1 MGEFKKIWGFVFM
14 KNNKKKNRRMN
25 VVNMMALSALLL
37 SIPVGTAS
45 AKVVDAVN
53 VTDKKEKMIINFIDN
68 VNEKD
73 KVQIKKEG
81 KVKKNFAHINAV
93 SMEID
98 SEKLKQLKKN
108 PNVKSIEPDI
118 KVHIA
123 QSVGYGQ
130 ERVNA
135 PRSWDSGLTGKG
147 TKVGVI
153 DSGVSTH
160 PDLIVS
166 GGQSFVDYTNS
177 YTDDNGHGTH
187 VSGIISAEN
196 NEIGVAGVA
205 PDSDIFALKA
215 LDQDGSGYLSDII
228 EAIDWSITNQM
239 DVINM
244 SLGTKTASSAL
255 ESAVNTAYQNGIL
268 VVAAA
273 GNESTSVSYPAKYSS
288 VIAVSA
294 TDENNKLAYF
304 SNFGPEV
311 EVSAPGTNIIS
322 TSSQGD
328 YENMSG
334 TSMAT
339 PFVAGQLALLKELNP
354 TDTAIQL
361 REELHKN
368 ILDLGAAGKDE
379 LFGYGLM
386 QAPVKS
392 VDTIITPTLTE
403 EVVSA
408 PMTPS
413 NFKAIKV
420 TNRYVTLNWGS
431 VENATYYQVSR
442 DNVVIYK
449 GSNLSFTDN
458 NVSRNKTYLYKVV
471 AGNETGTSE
480 AASISVK
487 TK

>member
-1 MGEFKKIWGFVFM
+1 
-14 KNNKKKNRRMN
+14 MN

-81 KVKKNFAHINAV
+81 KVKKNFEHINAV

-160 PDLIVS
+160 PDLIVL

>member
-1 MGEFKKIWGFVFM
+1 M

-25 VVNMMALSALLL
+25 VINMMAVSALLL
-37 SIPVGTAS
+37 SIPVSTAS
-45 AKVVDAVN
+45 AKGVDTVN
-53 VTDKKEKMIINFIDN
+53 VVDKKEKLIINFIDN
-68 VNEKD
+68 ASEKG
-73 KVQIKKEG
+73 KVQIKSEG
-81 KVKKNFAHINAV
+81 KVKKNFEHINAI

-98 SEKLKQLKKN
+98 SGKVELLKKN

-123 QSVGYGQ
+123 QSIGYGQ

-135 PRSWDSGLTGKG
+135 PKSWASGLTGKG

-166 GGQSFVDYTNS
+166 GGQSFVGYTNS
-177 YTDDNGHGTH
+177 YADDNGHGTH

-196 NEIGVAGVA
+196 NEIGVVGVA

-294 TDENNKLAYF
+294 TDENNELAYF

-311 EVSAPGTNIIS
+311 EISAPGTNILS
-322 TSSQGD
+322 TSSLGD

-339 PFVAGQLALLKELNP
+339 PFVAGQLALLNELDP
-354 TDTAIQL
+354 TYTAVQL

-368 ILDLGAAGKDE
+368 VLDLGAAGQDK

-386 QAPVKS
+386 QAPVKN
-392 VDTIITPTLTE
+392 VDTIVTPTLTE
-403 EVVSA
+403 DVVSA

-431 VENATYYQVSR
+431 VDNATYYEITR

-471 AGNETGTSE
+471 AGNETGISE
-480 AASISVK
+480 AASITVK